1 MLSPSQLCS
10 STSPNVTARN
20 KRNLSICT
28 GTNCAGRAP
37 SSVSGF
43 VVFSVDVAAR
53 KQQNLVLTPTRVTGH
68 RWQALVACA
77 AHCVGNALW
86 VAQEQIGVDPQEVDR
101 PSRPSLGRLLIF
113 SSAVASSCSWLQ
125 SDKSVS
131 LELLL
136 TDQVVYA
143 LV

>member
-37 SSVSGF
+37 SSVGRF

-53 KQQNLVLTPTRVTGH
+53 TRQNLVLTPTRVAGH

-86 VAQEQIGVDPQEVDR
+86 VAQEQIGVDRPGGGSSVQTLPGAVVDFFIG
-101 PSRPSLGRLLIF
+101 SR
-113 SSAVASSCSWLQ
+113 V
-125 SDKSVS
+125 
-131 LELLL
+131 ELLL
-136 TDQVVYA
+136 AAVR
-143 LV
+143 